1 MESTSHAIELLREA
15 AGILEAGSGETL
27 LPEWDDA
34 EGDLTEDR
42 LAIAAAV
49 EAVSLGGRVP
59 VRTLGAL
66 VRYLADML
74 E

>member
-1 MESTSHAIELLREA
+1 METTTHAIELLREA
-15 AGILEAGSGETL
+15 AGILEAGSGETF

-34 EGDLTEDR
+34 EGDLTENR

-59 VRTLGAL
+59 VRAIGAL
-66 VRYLADML
+66 VWYLADML